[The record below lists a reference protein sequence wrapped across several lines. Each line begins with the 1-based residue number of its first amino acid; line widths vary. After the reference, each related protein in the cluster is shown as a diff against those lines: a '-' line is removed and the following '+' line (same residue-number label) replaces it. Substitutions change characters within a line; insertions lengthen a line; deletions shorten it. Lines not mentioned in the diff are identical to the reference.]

1 MGTGSRETDG
11 LMAKRTSQGKRI
23 EPRFEAGPARA
34 SEPRV
39 DSDDRVVAVPRA
51 RSERKRKG
59 SSPPGGSKR
68 GKPAKGRGAGLPWL
82 RRTAYWGLVL
92 AIWAAIGLSC
102 LVAYYA
108 MQLPSMASWKVPERP
123 PNARIVST
131 DGELVANRGTTGGE
145 AMRLDEMSPWL
156 PLAVIAIEDRRF
168 KVHSGIDPVGLGRA
182 MITNLFSGRL
192 VQGGS
197 TLTQQL
203 AKNLFLEPERTLERK
218 VQEAVLAIWLET
230 QFTKDQIL
238 ELYLNRVYFG
248 AGAYGVD
255 AAARR
260 YFAKSARD
268 ITLAEA
274 ATLAGLLKA
283 PSRLSPT
290 RDPQAAEERA
300 QIVLAAMRREGFI
313 TDREATQA
321 MAMEPG
327 KAKRYR
333 SGSENYVADM
343 IMAQLPAL
351 IGEMRSDVIVS
362 TTIDLGLQR
371 QAGELIRQAIAGKGD
386 RLNVAQGALVA
397 IDTSG
402 AIRAL
407 VGGRDYSESQFNRAV
422 DAKRQPGSAFKP
434 FVYMAAME
442 AGRTPETLRQDVPV
456 RFGKWKP
463 ENYDREFR
471 GAVTL
476 NDALSLSL
484 NTVAAQLAMEVGP
497 SAVVE
502 TAHRLG
508 IKSELQPNASIALGT
523 SEVSLLEL
531 AAAYAPFANGG
542 TAVSPYMIRRVTTS
556 AGDILY
562 ERGSMTGPKV
572 VRSREIGMMN
582 AMLRSVIRDGTG
594 RSAAFDGR
602 DVAGKTGTTDNS
614 RDALFVGYTTNIV
627 TAVWFGNDDG
637 APMKRVTGGGLP
649 AETFSAFMSAAH
661 EGLPPSVLPG
671 NYIPENSIAGRAPEL
686 AQDGTPMPLQDRDD
700 REEFGTAAPRPA
712 EGVGE
717 GGKAAPR
724 RRNLFELLFG
734 SRG

>member
-1 MGTGSRETDG
+1 
-11 LMAKRTSQGKRI
+11 MAKRTSQGRRI
-23 EPRFEAGPARA
+23 EPRFEAGPSGAA
-34 SEPRV
+34 EMRV
-39 DSDDRVVAVPRA
+39 EADDRVVSASRPRSA
-51 RSERKRKG
+51 TKRRG
-59 SSPPGGSKR
+59 SAPPGGNKR
-68 GKPAKGRGAGLPWL
+68 GKSAKGRSARRPWL
-82 RRTAYWGLVL
+82 RRSVYWGLVL

-123 PNARIVST
+123 PNARIVSV
-131 DGELVANRGTTGGE
+131 DGELIANRGTTGGE

-168 KVHSGIDPVGLGRA
+168 KVHSGVDPVGLGRA

-274 ATLAGLLKA
+274 AILAGLLKA
-283 PSRLSPT
+283 PSRLAPT

-300 QIVLAAMRREGFI
+300 QTVLAAMRREGFI
-313 TDREATQA
+313 TEREATQA

-362 TTIDLGLQR
+362 TTVDLGLQR
-371 QAGELIRQAIAGKGD
+371 KAGVLVGQALAAKGD
-386 RLNVAQGALVA
+386 RLNVSQGALVA

-407 VGGRDYSESQFNRAV
+407 VGGGDYSASQFNRAV

-434 FVYMAAME
+434 FVYLAAME
-442 AGRTPETLRQDVPV
+442 AGRTPETVRQDVPV
-456 RFGKWKP
+456 KFGKWAP
-463 ENYDREFR
+463 ENYDREYR
-471 GAVTL
+471 GTVTL
-476 NDALSLSL
+476 NDALALSL

-497 SAVVE
+497 AAVVE

-508 IKSELQPNASIALGT
+508 VKSELQPNASIALGT

-542 TAVSPYMIRRVTTS
+542 TAISPYLIRRVTTS
-556 AGDILY
+556 TGDILY
-562 ERGSMTGPKV
+562 ERRSVAGPKV
-572 VRSREIGMMN
+572 VRSGEIGMMN

-614 RDALFVGYTTNIV
+614 RDALFVGYTTNLV

-637 APMKRVTGGGLP
+637 APMKKVTGGGLP

-671 NYIPENSIAGRAPEL
+671 NYVPENAIAGTTPEL
-686 AQDGTPMPLQDRDD
+686 AQDGKPTPIQDHDD
-700 REEFGTAAPRPA
+700 HSEFGSSAPRPA
-712 EGVGE
+712 AGVGE
-717 GGKAAPR
+717 GSETVPR

-734 SRG
+734 SPG

>member
-1 MGTGSRETDG
+1 
-11 LMAKRTSQGKRI
+11 MAKKTSQGRRI
-23 EPRFEAGPARA
+23 EPSFEAAPAG
-34 SEPRV
+34 SVELRV
-39 DSDDRVVAVPRA
+39 NADDRVV
-51 RSERKRKG
+51 
-59 SSPPGGSKR
+59 SSPRPRPAGKRQKVAAPGGKKR
-68 GKPAKGRGAGLPWL
+68 GKPKKTPAGRGGWL

-92 AIWAAIGLSC
+92 AIWAGIGLAC

-108 MQLPSMASWKVPERP
+108 VQLPSMASWKVPERP
-123 PNARIVST
+123 PNARIVSV
-131 DGELVANRGTTGGE
+131 DGEIIANRGTTGGE

-168 KVHSGIDPVGLGRA
+168 KEHSGVDPVGLGRA

-218 VQEAVLAIWLET
+218 VQEAMLAIWLET

-260 YFAKSARD
+260 YFGKSARD

-290 RDPQAAEERA
+290 RAPEAAEERA
-300 QIVLAAMRREGFI
+300 QVVLAAMRREGFI

-321 MAMEPG
+321 MSMEPG
-327 KAKRYR
+327 KAKRYW
-333 SGSENYVADM
+333 SGSEHYVADM
-343 IMAQLPAL
+343 VIAQLPAL

-362 TTIDLGLQR
+362 TTIDLDLQR
-371 QAGELIRQAIAGKGD
+371 RAGEVVSRTLAENGERN
-386 RLNVAQGALVA
+386 NVSQGALVA
-397 IDTSG
+397 MDGTG

-422 DAKRQPGSAFKP
+422 DARRQPGSAFKP
-434 FVYMAAME
+434 FVYLAALE
-442 AGRTPETLRQDVPV
+442 AGRTPETVRQDVPV
-456 RFGKWKP
+456 RFGKWTP
-463 ENYDREFR
+463 ENYDREYR

-476 NDALSLSL
+476 NEALARSL

-497 SAVVE
+497 SSIIE

-531 AAAYAPFANGG
+531 TSAYAPFANGG
-542 TAVSPYMIRRVTTS
+542 RAVSPYVIRRVTTA

-562 ERGSMTGPKV
+562 ERGTVELSTV
-572 VRSREIGMMN
+572 VRSGEIGMMN
-582 AMLRSVIRDGTG
+582 AMLRSVIRHGTG
-594 RSAAFDGR
+594 AAAAFDSW

-614 RDALFVGYTTNIV
+614 RDALFVGYTANLITG
-627 TAVWFGNDDG
+627 VWYGNDEG
-637 APMKRVTGGGLP
+637 EPMKKVTGGGLP
-649 AETFSAFMSAAH
+649 AETFSAFMHAAH
-661 EGLPPSVLPG
+661 KGVPIAALPG
-671 NYIPENSIAGRAPEL
+671 NYAQRDRRPGNESGLA
-686 AQDGTPMPLQDRDD
+686 AQDTPLSLQDHDD
-700 REEFGTAAPRPA
+700 RAEFGTGGPRPA
-712 EGVGE
+712 AGMGE
-717 GGKAAPR
+717 HTEPEQR
-724 RRNLFELLFG
+724 RRNLFEFLFG
-734 SRG
+734 RRD